1 MHAHASLVIV
11 GLMSSGLRVLMQAS
25 GGVFTR
31 VDALQAG
38 HTDRELRTWV
48 QRGKIRR
55 LRRGVFAI
63 GPPPAYPSQRLLE
76 QARGIARLHGDE
88 VAISHHA
95 ALALHDIAVH
105 DVPLDVVHAVR
116 LRGGAQSA
124 PGLRVVRPR
133 TPPPTTRVGG
143 VLTVT
148 PEVAVIQVAGAFG
161 IQAGVVAADSA
172 MHRQLVVPSGLKAE
186 VERAGRM
193 HGLGAAQ
200 VAARRSRT
208 GAESPGE
215 SLLRLV
221 AEDLGYDVELQF
233 PVAGPD
239 GMPFAYADLR
249 LTGTR
254 SLLEFD
260 GAIKYEGACGRQALV
275 AEKEREDRIRR
286 LGWGLER
293 VIWSDFER
301 PLELNTRIVE
311 AARRTG

>member
-1 MHAHASLVIV
+1 
-11 GLMSSGLRVLMQAS
+11 
-25 GGVFTR
+25 
-31 VDALQAG
+31 
-38 HTDRELRTWV
+38 
-48 QRGKIRR
+48 
-55 LRRGVFAI
+55 
-63 GPPPAYPSQRLLE
+63 
-76 QARGIARLHGDE
+76 
-88 VAISHHA
+88 
-95 ALALHDIAVH
+95 
-105 DVPLDVVHAVR
+105 
-116 LRGGAQSA
+116 
-124 PGLRVVRPR
+124 
-133 TPPPTTRVGG
+133 
-143 VLTVT
+143 
-148 PEVAVIQVAGAFG
+148 VIQVAGAFG

-172 MHRQLVVPSGLKAE
+172 MHRQLVVVCGLKAE

-193 HGLGAAQ
+193 HGLGTAR

-239 GMPFAYADLR
+239 GVPFAYADLR

-293 VIWSDFER
+293 VIWSDLAACR
-301 PLELNTRIVE
+301 TQHAHRRGCAPHRVNRASRQQAAGSRQQ
-311 AARRTG
+311 AARLARR